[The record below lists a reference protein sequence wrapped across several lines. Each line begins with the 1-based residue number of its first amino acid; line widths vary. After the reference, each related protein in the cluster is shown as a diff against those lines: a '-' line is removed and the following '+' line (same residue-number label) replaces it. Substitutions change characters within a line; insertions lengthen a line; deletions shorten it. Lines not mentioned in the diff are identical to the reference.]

1 MKGYCRNWEESSMFI
16 QSERSKVPLSLSIN
30 IIPNLTHNVKLFSK
44 FLFWRGGPYC
54 RPPLI
59 PAGLIAI
66 NLLIGKGIE
75 PHPTDGHKTFL
86 TTLRLMERPLSLT
99 QPCREKWGGSQL
111 LPPLST
117 YIISKTEPNVKLFSI
132 FFSRTTERIV
142 EPPAVSPLGLPFHSL
157 EGLIQLLV

>member
-30 IIPNLTHNVKLFSK
+30 IIPNLTHNVKLFS
-44 FLFWRGGPYC
+44 
-54 RPPLI
+54 
-59 PAGLIAI
+59 AI
-66 NLLIGKGIE
+66 NSWSGRE
-75 PHPTDGHKTFL
+75 SNPTQPMIYFHLFSIFL

-111 LPPLST
+111 LPSLST